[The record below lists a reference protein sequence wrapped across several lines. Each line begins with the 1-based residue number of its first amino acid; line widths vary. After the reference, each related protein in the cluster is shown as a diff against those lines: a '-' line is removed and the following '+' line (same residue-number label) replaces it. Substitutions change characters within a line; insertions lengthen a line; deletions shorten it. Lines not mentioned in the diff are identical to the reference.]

1 MTEHHLKVQRTARYY
16 SSNVIT
22 AQTKQVWLVIHGFG
36 QQAALFIQNFEF
48 AFSSERVFVAPEAL
62 NRFYL
67 KGSHG
72 QVGAT
77 WMTKEDRLNEIADYI
92 AYLDDLYDAVV
103 GARADLKITVLGFSQ
118 GASTATRWVH
128 ATSKRIDRVIVYAGE
143 VAPELV
149 PLSAS
154 SGLRKTENHF
164 IYGTADEFFPVQ
176 LMRDA
181 QVHYSSLQFKVT
193 EFEGGHIIQPDTLQ
207 QFLS

>member
-16 SSNVIT
+16 CSNVIT

-36 QQAALFIQNFEF
+36 QQAESFIQNFEF

-92 AYLDDLYDAVV
+92 AYLDDLYNAVV
-103 GARADLKITVLGFSQ
+103 GSRTDLKITVLGFSQ
-118 GASTATRWVH
+118 GASTATRWAN

-149 PLSAS
+149 PLSDS

-164 IYGTADEFFPVQ
+164 VYGTADEFFPVQ

-181 QVHYSSLQFKVT
+181 QVQYSSLQFKVT
-193 EFEGGHIIQPDTLQ
+193 EFEGGHVIQPDTLH
-207 QFLS
+207 QFLY